1 VAGDNLWSI
10 AAAHIGARRAA
21 DVVPYWRQV
30 VDANRS
36 TLRSGDPNLIFPGE
50 LVALP
55 AFV

>member
-21 DVVPYWRQV
+21 DVAPYWRQV